1 MKKTTLVTGFW
12 DIGRDGLEGHWA
24 RTQESYINKINDLLK
39 IGYNF
44 IVFGDEDLKNKIP
57 DNKNIQFIHRNL
69 DWFNNEFFDK
79 IQEIRTNEDWY
90 NQSGWLPEST
100 QAKLKYYNPIVMSK
114 MMLLNEARIL
124 DKFDSDYMFW
134 IDAGISTT
142 VHLGYF
148 THDNV
153 LTNITRDLNNFLFV
167 CFPYKSDK

>member
-24 RTQESYINKINDLLK
+24 RTTESYINKLNDLLK

-100 QAKLKYYNPIVMSK
+100 QAKLKYPRAYSASLSIASLNLFSAFLSN
-114 MMLLNEARIL
+114 LL
-124 DKFDSDYMFW
+124 
-134 IDAGISTT
+134 
-142 VHLGYF
+142 YF
-148 THDNV
+148 LYPPPPLKTSFSAKV
-153 LTNITRDLNNFLFV
+153 SV
-167 CFPYKSDK
+167 SS